1 MVLRSPFIFRPLLFI
16 LTRRLGDSFA
26 GELTYFHDGMHR
38 VAVDRTL
45 EYSDACTSCYRAG
58 MRKQASELRYTIRG
72 VPSDVDRALRR
83 KAAQRK
89 QSLNSLILD
98 ELTAATA
105 SVQKR
110 ADFHDLV
117 GRWEDDP
124 EFDETI
130 AGQRQIDMDKW
141 K

>member
-1 MVLRSPFIFRPLLFI
+1 MPAPHAIVQACESRHPSCGTPFGVSPVTWTALC
-16 LTRRLGDSFA
+16 
-26 GELTYFHDGMHR
+26 
-38 VAVDRTL
+38 AV
-45 EYSDACTSCYRAG
+45 S
-58 MRKQASELRYTIRG
+58 
-72 VPSDVDRALRR
+72 

-105 SVQKR
+105 GVQKR

-130 AGQRQIDMDKW
+130 ARQRQIDIDKW